1 MALDIWC
8 AFTAATLLVLIVPG
22 PTILLV
28 MSYALSR
35 GPKVALRMV
44 AGVALGDFIAM
55 TISLAGLGAVLTASA
70 TLFLI
75 MKWVGA
81 IYLGV
86 MGLRLL
92 LNARDARVKLQ
103 TEKTP
108 DEATSSLALNGAFR
122 DAAIV
127 TVLNP
132 KSIGFFVAFVP
143 QFLDQ
148 SRPVLPQF
156 AVMIATFVG
165 LGALNAAF
173 YALLAGHVRSRFAKG
188 TVLRFLHGLGGCVLL
203 GLAAAAAFRRV

>member
-1 MALDIWC
+1 MALDIWL

-28 MSYALSR
+28 LSYALSR
-35 GPKVALRMV
+35 GPKVAFRMV

-55 TISLAGLGAVLTASA
+55 TVSLAGLGAVLAASA
-70 TLFLI
+70 TLFLV

-92 LNARDARVKLQ
+92 LNARNASVKLQ
-103 TEKTP
+103 SE
-108 DEATSSLALNGAFR
+108 ETSSSPALNGAVR

-127 TVLNP
+127 TALNP

-148 SRPVLPQF
+148 SSPVLPQF
-156 AVMIATFVG
+156 VVMIATFVS
-165 LGALNAAF
+165 LGALNAGL
-173 YALLAGHVRSRFAKG
+173 YALLAGHVRSRFTGG
-188 TVLRFLHGLGGCVLL
+188 TALRFLHGLGGGVLL
-203 GLAAAAAFRRV
+203 GLAAVAAFRRV